1 MSRDLDSRL
10 SDREQG
16 AVQDWLHSNKSVHV
30 MRDHINHDFPM
41 VGCCWGTRLF
51 DQNIRLKWKISWN
64 NAINDTIMYS
74 HHDSWGPDQIFLER
88 CLTTS
93 VEFFVYPIGTLKYL
107 FQLFLCFRY
116 VWPWA
121 ENEAI
126 GHDSYYCLKYNTNNT
141 KAFPTERKTG
151 PNNFVGAPKTTQW
164 SMETKVPCA
173 CCASESTTKRQR
185 KHKKQKK
192 RKKLLK
198 YKK

>member
-1 MSRDLDSRL
+1 MNWRFFPTLDPQVPIFVALRWFRSNQIKKYFVKFWFYQVDLFVSRDLDSRL

-51 DQNIRLKWKISWN
+51 DQKIRLKWKISWN

-93 VEFFVYPIGTLKYL
+93 VEFFCI
-107 FQLFLCFRY
+107 
-116 VWPWA
+116 
-121 ENEAI
+121 
-126 GHDSYYCLKYNTNNT
+126 
-141 KAFPTERKTG
+141 
-151 PNNFVGAPKTTQW
+151 PNWNP
-164 SMETKVPCA
+164 KVPI
-173 CCASESTTKRQR
+173 STFS
-185 KHKKQKK
+185 
-192 RKKLLK
+192 LL
-198 YKK
+198 

>member
-16 AVQDWLHSNKSVHV
+16 AVQDWLDSNKSVHV

-93 VEFFVYPIGTLKYL
+93 VEFFCI
-107 FQLFLCFRY
+107 
-116 VWPWA
+116 
-121 ENEAI
+121 
-126 GHDSYYCLKYNTNNT
+126 
-141 KAFPTERKTG
+141 
-151 PNNFVGAPKTTQW
+151 PNWNP
-164 SMETKVPCA
+164 KVPI
-173 CCASESTTKRQR
+173 STFS
-185 KHKKQKK
+185 
-192 RKKLLK
+192 LL
-198 YKK
+198 